1 MKHRLRR
8 AAVAGGLVAGLIAT
22 TAPAAFAGS
31 TLNQVGSDTTYWVQ
45 QVAANRY
52 NIDTVSNPNGDL
64 VVNVPPLT
72 TAPFPTGIV
81 TPADADCGEIVYKN
95 DASSQS
101 VAYTTNGGGTA
112 TIGFKPPNGSGSG
125 KTALLNDGS
134 LSCIDLSRSSSG
146 RSGSDPAT
154 IDYYAYGL
162 GALGWVKFAGSK
174 ATNLSQDSIIKI
186 YTCDATTKAPIYDD
200 WSDVPETAGTG
211 FSGPIVKYIPQT
223 GSGTFSFFKS
233 KLLNNAN
240 PDANCSLAGADGV
253 TGTADDNPA
262 TTIGT
267 YLQEH
272 SATGVDPATKARAIY
287 VFDYAQWYAQSKQ
300 LQPDQRNGSVFGSIN
315 GVKPTAATINTGPT
329 RFFGTRYVFTIV
341 KQTATRYLNTMQF
354 AGAGN
359 IDGDAATPDTNGYMC
374 SGKAA
379 LTIKAFG
386 FAPLKKVAD
395 ANNGG
400 LLSYCA
406 KNPTAL

>member
-1 MKHRLRR
+1 MKHRLRK
-8 AAVAGGLVAGLIAT
+8 AAIAGSLIAGFVAMS
-22 TAPAAFAGS
+22 APDAFAGS

-45 QVAANRY
+45 QVTANRY

-72 TAPFPTGIV
+72 TAPFPTGMV
-81 TPADADCGEIVYKN
+81 TPADADCGEIIYKN
-95 DASSQS
+95 DAASQT
-101 VAYTTNGGGTA
+101 VAYTTNGGGTSS
-112 TIGFKPPNGSGSG
+112 IGFKPPNGSGSG

-134 LSCIDLSRSSSG
+134 LSCVDLSRSSSG
-146 RSGSDPAT
+146 RAGSDPGT

-162 GALGWVKFAGSK
+162 GALGWVKFVGSK

-200 WSDVPETAGTG
+200 WADVPEVAGTG
-211 FSGPIVKYIPQT
+211 FTGPIVKYIPQT

-240 PDANCSLAGADGV
+240 PDANCSLAGADGQ

-262 TTIGT
+262 TTMGT

-272 SATGVDPATKARAIY
+272 SATGIDPATKARAIY

-300 LQPDQRNGSVFGSIN
+300 LQPDQRNGAVFGSIN
-315 GVKPTAATINTGPT
+315 GVKPTTATINTGPT
-329 RFFGTRYVFTIV
+329 RFFGTRYVYTIV
-341 KQTATRYLNTMQF
+341 KSTATRYLNTMRY
-354 AGAGN
+354 AGAGD
-359 IDGDAATPDTNGYMC
+359 IDGDASTPATNGYLC

-386 FAPLKKVAD
+386 FSPLKNLAD